1 MFGSVLEVCVFV
13 CVLAVP
19 SGSPGSAVESGKP
32 HLIKGGGSPMF
43 YKDRTLQRM
52 SLRKNLGLGPHVGW
66 LTRPSLSPFS
76 FPHSLSLSLSQYFS
90 LLIGKGTSRE
100 RERERQREREREIER
115 ERYIYIY
122 IYIERERERERYIE
136 RARESERER
145 EREREREEGENLC
158 RCWNWRRLLWT
169 FC

>member
-1 MFGSVLEVCVFV
+1 MEGGKDRGRMREGCLGEVLEVCGFVCSVV

-52 SLRKNLGLGPHVGW
+52 SLRKTLGLGPHVGW

-76 FPHSLSLSLSQYFS
+76 FPLSLSCSLSQYFS
-90 LLIGKGTSRE
+90 LLIGKGTRKAKTDITRE
-100 RERERQREREREIER
+100 T
-115 ERYIYIY
+115 
-122 IYIERERERERYIE
+122 
-136 RARESERER
+136 ARNS
-145 EREREREEGENLC
+145 
-158 RCWNWRRLLWT
+158 
-169 FC
+169 